1 MQGTMRVTVSL
12 PSELVE
18 TIDRK
23 LAQDQSRSSFVRQLL
38 QEALAQALERD
49 QVEAYIRAY
58 QAHPQTEEEH
68 AWPDVVTAAALAEVQ
83 WD

>member
-1 MQGTMRVTVSL
+1 M